1 MWVLEKAWVS
11 RQGEEQKQESSEM
24 EHVRVIRSTL
34 GCSGSK
40 EWEKANLGQKS
51 ESGITW

>member
-1 MWVLEKAWVS
+1 MWVLEKARVS

-24 EHVRVIRSTL
+24 GHVRSTL

-40 EWEKANLGQKS
+40 EREKANLGQKS

>member
-1 MWVLEKAWVS
+1 MWVLEKARIS

-24 EHVRVIRSTL
+24 KLVWAILSTL
-34 GCSGSK
+34 GCSDSK
-40 EWEKANLGQKS
+40 EREKENLGKKS